1 MEIRDLQI
9 FYIVAKHGNLSS
21 AAKELNYVQSN
32 ITARIRYLEKELNTV
47 LFIRHQRGVK
57 LTLNGERLLE
67 EVNKLLTNIEEIKN
81 LFVDNGNQVGKLKLG
96 TVDNVHPLP
105 SILAKYHTKYP
116 KINLSLHTDIT
127 LRLIT
132 DVLEYQL
139 DGAFITGPIQ
149 HDSLNHHIVS
159 QKELVLISNQKTFNM
174 DMLESTN
181 FLVFGPGCGYRTI
194 LEKWLQDNGIFLNK
208 YMEFNILEMILQSVS
223 LGLGIAVLPKEVV
236 EHFSN
241 IKNIHCHEL
250 PKKYGLI
257 TTIFIWHKE
266 SWISGSLKNFL
277 EVIKTL

>member
-9 FYIVAKHGNLSS
+9 FYIVAKHKNLSS

-57 LTLNGERLLE
+57 LTLNGERLLK
-67 EVNKLLTNIEEIKN
+67 EVNRLLTNIEEIKN
-81 LFVDNGNQVGKLKLG
+81 LFVNNENQVGKLKLG
-96 TVDNVHPLP
+96 TIDNVHPLP
-105 SILAKYHTKYP
+105 SILAEYHTKYP
-116 KINLSLHTDIT
+116 KVNLSLHTDIT
-127 LRLIT
+127 FNLIA

-149 HDSLNHHIVS
+149 HNSLNQHIVS
-159 QKELVLISNQKTFNM
+159 QKELVLISNQDTFNM
-174 DMLESTN
+174 DTLENKN
-181 FLVFGPGCGYRTI
+181 FLVFGQGCGYRNI

-236 EHFSN
+236 AHFSN
-241 IKNIHCHEL
+241 IKNIYCHEL
-250 PKKYGLI
+250 PKEYGQI

-266 SWISGSLKNFL
+266 AWISGSLKNFL
-277 EVIKTL
+277 QIIKNF